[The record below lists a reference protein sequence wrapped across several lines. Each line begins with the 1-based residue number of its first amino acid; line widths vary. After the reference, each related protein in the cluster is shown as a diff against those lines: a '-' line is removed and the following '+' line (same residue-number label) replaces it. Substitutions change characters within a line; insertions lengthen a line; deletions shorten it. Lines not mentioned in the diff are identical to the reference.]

1 MAIFWYNWFMNT
13 ELLEKLKEWRN
24 DMARKENLPLYRIFQ
39 NKTLEDIA
47 MLKPKDK
54 EELLAIKGI
63 REKKFER
70 YGLDILEL
78 VGEKDSSALPQNDE
92 EEKND
97 KKEKPYT
104 VSDYLDL
111 INNKL
116 RDCNA
121 KVLGEISSLDI
132 REKYLFFSLKDKE
145 DESLLNCFMW
155 ANDYEICGI
164 QLKEGLEI
172 IIGGFP
178 DIYKPQGRLSFRVS
192 TVELVGEGALKKAY
206 EKLKKKLEDEGLFA
220 IERKKPIPE
229 FVQKIGLI
237 TSETGAVIH
246 DFLNNL
252 GKYGYQIKFFNSRV
266 EGQIAVKDLIS
277 AIDYFQDKDIDVLVI
292 IRGGGSLE
300 SLQAFNNEVLVR
312 KIADFKNPV
321 MCGIGHD
328 KDISLASL
336 TADLMVSTPTAVA
349 VALNKS
355 WDEAISSIKIFEK
368 DIIYRYQEALSNKKR
383 KIEILT
389 QELGE
394 RSNFIFKR
402 FKNAKNRLMNKLTEL
417 GFVLENTKKDLN
429 QSLDLIFTRIKDG
442 LREVKKYLERAEEGL
457 KNVNPERQLKLGY
470 SIVSINGKII
480 KSVKEV
486 SKNEKIDIRVSDGR
500 IKSQVEEIINNK

>member
-1 MAIFWYNWFMNT
+1 MEKIKPI
-13 ELLEKLKEWRN
+13 LEKLKEWRN
-24 DMARKENLPLYRIFQ
+24 DMARKEGLPLYRIFQ

-47 MLKPKDK
+47 EIMPKNK
-54 EELLAIKGI
+54 EELLDIKGI
-63 REKKFER
+63 KERKFEK
-70 YGLDILEL
+70 YGRDILDL
-78 VGEKDSSALPQNDE
+78 IKGGDVIDSSPMAQNGKE
-92 EEKND
+92 
-97 KKEKPYT
+97 EKPYT
-104 VSDYLDL
+104 VSRYLDL

-132 REKYLFFSLKDKE
+132 REKYLFFSVKDKE

-155 ANDYEICGI
+155 TNDYEICGI

-277 AIDYFQDKDIDVLVI
+277 AINYFQDKDIDVLVI

-457 KNVNPERQLKLGY
+457 KNINPERQLKLGY